1 MSIHMETLENTR
13 QNLRQNM
20 THCEEP
26 SDIMTGSLRRQ
37 SAHTKHRAEPRVLP
51 MLNTKCVIETV
62 AQFSF
67 M

>member
-1 MSIHMETLENTR
+1 
-13 QNLRQNM
+13 M